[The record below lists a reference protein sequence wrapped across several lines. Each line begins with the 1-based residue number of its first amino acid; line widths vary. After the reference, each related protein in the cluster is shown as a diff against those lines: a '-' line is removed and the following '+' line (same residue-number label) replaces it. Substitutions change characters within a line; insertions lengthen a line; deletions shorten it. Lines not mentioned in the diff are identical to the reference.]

1 MVVTTTVTIGMRRK
15 SRYEPFFNERNTNE
29 LYARIDEI
37 TKERKMR
44 MLEIVCKRKDDVR
57 G

>member
-15 SRYEPFFNERNTNE
+15 SRYEPFSNERNTNE

-44 MLEIVCKRKDDVR
+44 MLEL
-57 G
+57 

>member
-1 MVVTTTVTIGMRRK
+1 MVVTTVTIGMRRK
-15 SRYEPFFNERNTNE
+15 SRYEPFFNEQNTNE

-44 MLEIVCKRKDDVR
+44 MLQM
-57 G
+57 

>member
-15 SRYEPFFNERNTNE
+15 SRYEPFFYERNTNE

-44 MLEIVCKRKDDVR
+44 MLEL
-57 G
+57 

>member
-29 LYARIDEI
+29 LYARLDELPP
-37 TKERKMR
+37 ERKMR
-44 MLEIVCKRKDDVR
+44 MLEL
-57 G
+57 

>member
-1 MVVTTTVTIGMRRK
+1 MVTTMTKGMRRK
-15 SRYEPFFNERNTNE
+15 SRYEPFFNEQNANE
-29 LYARIDEI
+29 LYGRIDEI

-44 MLEIVCKRKDDVR
+44 MLEIVCKRKDDER